1 MRAATLPRTRPR
13 AAPAAAGAAG
23 DGAAP
28 ACDVHCRVPTTPAPA
43 PRSFLDAYRVGALG
57 DAFAL
62 AAGDL
67 DGARSTRRAVDRARL
82 ADVLRAGHAR
92 WGLRPAQDRALRQ
105 LAHPEARVVVTG
117 QQVGWLLGPT
127 YTLSKAA
134 TAVRL
139 AAELDEPDRPVVPVF
154 WMATQD
160 HDVAEMDHAWV
171 LGRDERLHQLRVAMP
186 EGPAVGRARLAPG
199 VLTSVADQ
207 LRAIDAGGGH
217 GGPHAADVAAWLEE
231 AAAVPGDVR
240 PRWSDVFARLMTSLL
255 GDQGLLVIDPL
266 DPDVAALTRPLID
279 RELET
284 PEASADRIR
293 AAGHRLE
300 ALGWSPQLGRA
311 EGATNLFAEAPGGGP
326 RELLRVD
333 GDGFRV
339 GERRVAPAELR
350 AWLDD
355 DPTSLTPAAG
365 LRPIVQDALLPTA
378 AFVVGPGELR
388 YLAQLRGVYDLHDV
402 PMPLA
407 WPRASVTVLQP
418 PVRRILE
425 RFDLDWRAVQRD
437 PQRVRYELALAR
449 HGHADA
455 FAAAL
460 ATVEREAQTLL
471 ERVDGIDPTLQRT
484 VRKGRVHLERTV
496 LNLRDKSAHALA
508 RQDDELQAQ
517 FRRLEAHLRPNGGL
531 QERVLSPFTF
541 FLTLGVAPVRD
552 AFLTL
557 PPTGDHALVF

>member
-1 MRAATLPRTRPR
+1 MPKIST
-13 AAPAAAGAAG
+13 
-23 DGAAP
+23 
-28 ACDVHCRVPTTPAPA
+28 PA
-43 PRSFLDAYRVGALG
+43 PRSFLDAYRAGSLG

-62 AAGDL
+62 ASGDL
-67 DGARSTRRAVDRARL
+67 EGARAAVRSVDRTRL

-92 WGLRPAQDRALRQ
+92 WGLRPAQDRALRR
-105 LAHPEARVVVTG
+105 LAHPESRVVVTG

-199 VLTSVADQ
+199 VLAAVADQ

-217 GGPHAADVAAWLEE
+217 GGPHAADVAAWFED
-231 AAAVPGDVR
+231 ASAVPGATR

-266 DPDVAALTRPLID
+266 DPEVAALTRD
-279 RELET
+279 RIEHELVA

-300 ALGWSPQLGRA
+300 AIGWAPQLGRA

-326 RELLRVD
+326 RELVRVD
-333 GDGFRV
+333 GDAFRV
-339 GERRVAPAELR
+339 GDRRVTDADLR
-350 AWLDD
+350 AWLDA
-355 DPTSLTPAAG
+355 DPTALTPAAG
-365 LRPIVQDALLPTA
+365 LRPIVQDALLPTL

-388 YLAQLRGVYDLHDV
+388 YLAQLRGVYDLHQV

-407 WPRASVTVLQP
+407 WPRASATVLQP

-425 RFDLDWRAVQRD
+425 RFGLDWRTVQRD
-437 PQRVRYELALAR
+437 PQGVRCELALGR

-455 FAAAL
+455 FAGAL
-460 ATVEREAQTLL
+460 ASVEREMATLL

-496 LNLRDKSAHALA
+496 LNLRDKAAHALA

-552 AFLTL
+552 AFVAL
-557 PPTGDHALVF
+557 PPTGDHAIEF